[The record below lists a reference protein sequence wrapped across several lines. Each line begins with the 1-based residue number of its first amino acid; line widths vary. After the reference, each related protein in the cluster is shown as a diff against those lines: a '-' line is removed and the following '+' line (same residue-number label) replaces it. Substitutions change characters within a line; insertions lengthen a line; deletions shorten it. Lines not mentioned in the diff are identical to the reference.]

1 MSTRVLSREEREAL
15 TPGAVGLIYKYLN
28 GNYCPAEV
36 IEKTLLHA
44 IVVSKLNQCLVDA
57 TTLTYL
63 IEKIAEYEGVPILTP
78 GPDDQVPSR
87 WPRIGEENQ
96 S

>member
-1 MSTRVLSREEREAL
+1 MSTRVLSREEQEAL
-15 TPGAVGLIYKYLN
+15 SPGAVELIYKYLN

-36 IEKTLLHA
+36 LEKTLLHA

-57 TTLTYL
+57 TTLAFL
-63 IEKIAEYEGVPILTP
+63 IEKIAEYEGVPFLSP
-78 GPDDQVPSR
+78 GSDDQVTSR